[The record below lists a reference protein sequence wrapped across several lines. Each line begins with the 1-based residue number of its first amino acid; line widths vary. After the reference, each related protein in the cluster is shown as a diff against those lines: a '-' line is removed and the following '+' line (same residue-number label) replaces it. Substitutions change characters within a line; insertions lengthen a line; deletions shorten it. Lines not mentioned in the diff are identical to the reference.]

1 MQHDEIMS
9 GIAYEKHSLN
19 ISLIGY
25 ALGLMHDEFNIDLID
40 FNGVRQLLIDH
51 PRLMQTCLDGFHEAQ
66 KKRTH

>member
-9 GIAYEKHSLN
+9 GIAFEKHSLN

-51 PRLMQTCLDGFHEAQ
+51 PRLMQTCIDGFNSAQ